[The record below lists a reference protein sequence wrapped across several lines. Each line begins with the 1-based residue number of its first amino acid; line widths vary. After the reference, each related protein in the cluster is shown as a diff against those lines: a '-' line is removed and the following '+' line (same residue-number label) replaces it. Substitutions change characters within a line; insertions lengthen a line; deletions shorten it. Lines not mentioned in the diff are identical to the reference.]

1 VPPVVDDDGIAAM
14 RESGL
19 LSRVERIPPEAAPG
33 PAVTHLPRRLA
44 APQPTAP
51 AASPPRTDDHD
62 LVTAVP
68 GRSSARPTATPSP
81 PGPVLPPLAPT
92 PPIPPRTPTPHPSV
106 ATVPAPA
113 PAPSTPWPTPPRLE
127 APAATRHLETTDDQG
142 GDAALDALDATV
154 LRPRSYGLQGQD
166 GGVSPVTSAGIVV
179 GRRPAGGRSSTAL
192 RASGAVLSLD
202 DPTRRSS
209 REHAHV
215 WADDAGA
222 VWADDLHSANGTTV
236 EPRGG
241 GSIALEPGRPHRLA
255 SGDALVVGDHR
266 LTVVRL
272 PAGTV

>member
-1 VPPVVDDDGIAAM
+1 MRRRPGRRETAWVPPVVDDDGIAAM

-33 PAVTHLPRRLA
+33 PAVTRLPRRLA
-44 APQPTAP
+44 APQPTTP
-51 AASPPRTDDHD
+51 ATSPLRTDDHD

-68 GRSSARPTATPSP
+68 GRPSTRPTAAPTSP
-81 PGPVLPPLAPT
+81 PGPMPPSPAT
-92 PPIPPRTPTPHPSV
+92 PVRPMPRTPPTPDAH
-106 ATVPAPA
+106 APA
-113 PAPSTPWPTPPRLE
+113 CAHAE
-127 APAATRHLETTDDQG
+127 ADLDD
-142 GDAALDALDATV
+142 LDDLDATV
-154 LRPRSYGLQGQD
+154 LRPRSYGLEGPA

-236 EPRGG
+236 EPREG
-241 GSIALEPGRPHRLA
+241 GSVALEPGRPHRLR

-272 PAGTV
+272 PAGAP